1 MNQDDRRKYLIKGLL
16 KERPEY
22 ENMQIPSDAGE
33 QKMLLRSLMN
43 IRMPRKMDHA
53 FLQIQ
58 DAYLS
63 EENEKKG
70 IVTLADIREVQPDLS
85 IWKGDI
91 TRLRVGA
98 IVNAAN
104 SGMTGCYQPCHNCID
119 NCIHTDKVKTYTF
132 GLGVKKVD
140 KATQEELD
148 GAVFTLTKKGEST
161 PIKFVKVSDDEYR
174 VATDKDTDTV
184 TDIAVNSKSGHN
196 PVIKGLNEGD
206 YILHEKTAPDKYS
219 VVPDITVTIKANKN
233 DEGKYTGAAT
243 ISVSSGKLQDGTK
256 PADQNNKVTVTDGNV
271 NINVYVEDT
280 KGISLP
286 ETGSKTAMYCLYA
299 GALLVVLGAAFFG
312 ITSRKKNK

>member
-1 MNQDDRRKYLIKGLL
+1 MNQDDRRKYLIEGLL

-43 IRMPRKMDHA
+43 IRMPEEIDPA

-104 SGMTGCYQPCHNCID
+104 TSLLGGGGCRRSDPQSSGIHPDCIGTEASQK
-119 NCIHTDKVKTYTF
+119 NVSIYHFPLYEAVKIAVRTA
-132 GLGVKKVD
+132 KKF
-140 KATQEELD
+140 AAEHPGELD
-148 GAVFTLTKKGEST
+148 
-161 PIKFVKVSDDEYR
+161 
-174 VATDKDTDTV
+174 
-184 TDIAVNSKSGHN
+184 
-196 PVIKGLNEGD
+196 VIKSALFDDNT
-206 YILHEKTAPDKYS
+206 L
-219 VVPDITVTIKANKN
+219 KA
-233 DEGKYTGAAT
+233 Y
-243 ISVSSGKLQDGTK
+243 
-256 PADQNNKVTVTDGNV
+256 AD
-271 NINVYVEDT
+271 
-280 KGISLP
+280 
-286 ETGSKTAMYCLYA
+286 
-299 GALLVVLGAAFFG
+299 
-312 ITSRKKNK
+312 